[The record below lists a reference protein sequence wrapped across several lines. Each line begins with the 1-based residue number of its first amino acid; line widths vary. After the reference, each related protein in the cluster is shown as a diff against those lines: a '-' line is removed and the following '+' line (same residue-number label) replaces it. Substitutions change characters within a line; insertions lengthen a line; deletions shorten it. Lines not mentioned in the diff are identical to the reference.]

1 MSIFENIMQHPKI
14 SAYGFNLLVKHENC
28 GRDPMQQFLT
38 RIVESPP
45 HGTNSTGKPRLFED

>member
-1 MSIFENIMQHPKI
+1 MQQLKI

-45 HGTNSTGKPRLFED
+45 HGNQLNWKPRSFED